1 MAFKIHGVSMSTCTR
16 RVALIAKERNLQYEV
31 VPINFNAAEHKQ
43 PPHLQHQPFGQIPY
57 MTQDDGFELFE
68 SRAIGRYLATIGSGP
83 ELIPTEPKARAK
95 FEQAASIE
103 YSNFDP
109 IASVLAK
116 EKAFKKLLGGEPDEK
131 LVEELVGKLE
141 GKLDGYET
149 ILGKQKYLAGDNL
162 TVADLFHLPY
172 GSICFDQLGYGNF
185 DKRPNVKRW
194 WNDISSRPSWQAVK
208 NEA

>member
-1 MAFKIHGVSMSTCTR
+1 MAFKLHGVSQSTCTR
-16 RVALIAKERNLQYEV
+16 RVALIAKERNLRYE
-31 VPINFNAAEHKQ
+31 
-43 PPHLQHQPFGQIPY
+43 
-57 MTQDDGFELFE
+57 QDDGFELFE

-83 ELIPTEPKARAK
+83 ELIPTEIKARAK

-109 IASVLAK
+109 IASGLAK
-116 EKAFKKLLGGEPDEK
+116 EKVFKKLFGGEPDEK

-162 TVADLFHLPY
+162 TIADLFHLPY
-172 GSICFDQLGYGNF
+172 GSIVFDQLGYGNF
-185 DKRPNVKRW
+185 DKRPNVKR
-194 WNDISSRPSWQAVK
+194 PSWLAVK
-208 NEA
+208 DGA